1 MWAVLEQAA
10 VAAPDIFMKV
20 FVVCFVTV
28 VLAFLVALA
37 IALRDTPAG
46 QRPEIIRAL
55 AEYMPFWR
63 KKR

>member
-1 MWAVLEQAA
+1 MWAVLEQVA
-10 VAAPDIFMKV
+10 VAAPDIFMKA

-37 IALRDTPAG
+37 IALRKTPASH
-46 QRPEIIRAL
+46 RAEVIRAL
-55 AEYMPFWR
+55 ADYMPFWK